1 MEYFPI
7 IFLII
12 LVILQFVF
20 DYIKDTKIGI
30 AISYILVCLYLLFTF
45 AITSLLIF
53 LGVRLLFNNENISL
67 NFTGIYIIIFGI
79 ILNISISTYAIR
91 RLLKI
96 KNRE

>member
-1 MEYFPI
+1 M

-12 LVILQFVF
+12 LVIFQFVF

-45 AITSLLIF
+45 VITGLLIF
-53 LGVRLLFNNENISL
+53 LGIKILFNNGNLLL
-67 NFTGIYIIIFGI
+67 NFTGIYVITFGI

-91 RLLKI
+91 
-96 KNRE
+96 